1 MIARPTLVVTN
12 ARISTGDPRRP
23 WATALALS
31 GATLAAVGA
40 AAEILKMAAPETQVI
55 NANGQTIVLPASVA
69 VGSAVHVTV
78 AADGVI
84 CVTSI

>member
-12 ARISTGDPRRP
+12 ARISTGDQRRP
-23 WATALALS
+23 WATALALD

-40 AAEILKMAAPETQVI
+40 AAEILKMAGPETQVI
-55 NANGQTIVLPASVA
+55 NANGQTIVLPAGVA

-84 CVTSI
+84 RMASI